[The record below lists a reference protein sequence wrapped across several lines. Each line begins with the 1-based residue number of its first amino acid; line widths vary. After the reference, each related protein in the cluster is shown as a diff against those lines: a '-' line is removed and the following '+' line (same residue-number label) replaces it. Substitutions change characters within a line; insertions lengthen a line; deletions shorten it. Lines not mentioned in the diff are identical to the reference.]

1 MTQASEE
8 ENRMLPGEAEGRSA
22 PHQASA
28 EAHREQT
35 NTVRVDWR
43 DGRSATH
50 LTRRGVLGRLA
61 GAAGGLFLGGVGHAR
76 AAAPD
81 APSYPIPADPTKVL
95 GRGISPYGFRS
106 QFETAVRWLFPTPV
120 PERGGS
126 MTPLHEARGIITP
139 SALHYE
145 LHHGGVPT
153 IDPTQHTLLIHGLVK
168 RPLTLTVDDLM
179 RFPSVNRIAF
189 LECSGNG
196 FREWRQP
203 TGKDVQ
209 QTHGLLSGSEWTGV
223 ALSTLLREVG
233 LQPGAHWFIAE
244 GADAARMNR
253 SIPLDKAWD
262 DALIAYGQNG
272 EALRPEQG
280 YPMRLLLP
288 GWEGNTNIKWL
299 HVIKVTDKPYQTR
312 QETARY
318 TDLVCQD
325 GACHARQFTFVM
337 DAKSVITSPSAQY
350 PLQRGFV
357 EIRGLAWSGRGKII
371 RVEVSTDGGQSWG
384 LAALQD
390 PILPKALTV
399 FRFPWQWEGQETILQ
414 SRCTDE
420 SGYIQ
425 PTRAALIGVRGLAEP
440 FGSFYHYNAIQ
451 SWSVAGDGSIHNV
464 QA

>member
-1 MTQASEE
+1 MTRDTEE
-8 ENRMLPGEAEGRSA
+8 QNRLLSGEAEGRSTPDHA
-22 PHQASA
+22 GI
-28 EAHREQT
+28 EANREQT
-35 NTVRVDWR
+35 YAVRLERR
-43 DGRSATH
+43 DEGSAVH
-50 LTRRGVLGRLA
+50 PTRRGVLRGLA
-61 GAAGGLFLGGVGHAR
+61 GIVGGLVLGGVGHAR
-76 AAAPD
+76 ATVAD
-81 APSYPIPADPTKVL
+81 VPSYPVPGDPTKVL

-106 QFETAVRWLFPTPV
+106 QFETAVRWLLPTPV

-139 SALHYE
+139 SSLHYE

-168 RPLTLTVDDLM
+168 RPLTLTVSDLM
-179 RFPSVNRIAF
+179 RFPSINRIAF

-203 TGKDVQ
+203 TGTDVQ

-223 ALSTLLREVG
+223 LLSTLFREVG
-233 LQPGAHWFIAE
+233 LRPGASWFIAE
-244 GADAARMNR
+244 GADAARVNR

-350 PLQRGFV
+350 PLQQGFV
-357 EIRGLAWSGRGKII
+357 EMRGLAWSGRGKIV

-399 FRFPWQWEGQETILQ
+399 FRFPWQWDGQEAILQ
-414 SRCTDE
+414 CRCTDE
-420 SGYIQ
+420 TGYIQ
-425 PTRAALIGVRGLAEP
+425 PTRAALVSVRGLAKP

-451 SWSVAGDGSIHNV
+451 SWQVASDGSLHNV
-464 QA
+464 HA

>member
-1 MTQASEE
+1 MTRDTEKENRLLSEEADDRFPPNQASVEV
-8 ENRMLPGEAEGRSA
+8 
-22 PHQASA
+22 
-28 EAHREQT
+28 HREPT
-35 NTVRVDWR
+35 NVVRLEQR
-43 DGRSATH
+43 DGRRAAH

-61 GAAGGLFLGGVGHAR
+61 GAVGALVLGGVGHAR
-76 AAAPD
+76 SAVAD
-81 APSYPIPADPTKVL
+81 IPSYPVPADPTKVL

-106 QFETAVRWLFPTPV
+106 QFETVVRWLFPTPV

-153 IDPTQHTLLIHGLVK
+153 IDPAQHTLLIHGLVN
-168 RPLTLTVDDLM
+168 RPLKLTVFDLM

-203 TGKDVQ
+203 MGKDVQ
-209 QTHGLLSGSEWTGV
+209 QTHGLLSGTEWTGV
-223 ALSTLLREVG
+223 ALSTLFREVG
-233 LQPGAHWFIAE
+233 LQPGATWFIAE

-253 SIPLDKAWD
+253 SIPLEKAWD

-318 TDLVCQD
+318 TDLICQD

-337 DAKSVITSPSAQY
+337 DAKSVITSPSAPY
-350 PLQRGFV
+350 PLQHGFV
-357 EIRGLAWSGRGKII
+357 EIRGLAWSGHGKIV

-420 SGYIQ
+420 TGYIQ
-425 PTRAALIGVRGLAEP
+425 PTRAALVDVRGLAEP

-451 SWSVAGDGSIHNV
+451 SWKVASDGSIHNV
-464 QA
+464 HA

>member
-1 MTQASEE
+1 MTQDTEE
-8 ENRMLPGEAEGRSA
+8 GNRLLSGKAEGRSA
-22 PHQASA
+22 PHQARV
-28 EAHREQT
+28 EVRREQT
-35 NTVRVDWR
+35 NAVRVDQR
-43 DGRSATH
+43 DGRGATG

-61 GAAGGLFLGGVGHAR
+61 GAMGGVVLGGMRHAR
-76 AAAPD
+76 SAVPD
-81 APSYPIPADPTKVL
+81 APSYPVPADPTKVL

-106 QFETAVRWLFPTPV
+106 QFETAERWLFPTPV

-126 MTPLHEARGIITP
+126 MTPLHEARGSITP
-139 SALHYE
+139 SSLHYE
-145 LHHGGVPT
+145 LHHGGVPI
-153 IDPTQHTLLIHGLVK
+153 IDPTTHTLLIHGLVR
-168 RPLTLTVDDLM
+168 RPLKLTVYDLM
-179 RFPSVNRIAF
+179 RFPSVNRISF

-209 QTHGLLSGSEWTGV
+209 QTHGLLSGTEWTGV

-233 LQPGAHWFIAE
+233 LQPGATWFIAE

-253 SIPLDKAWD
+253 SIPLEKAWD

-288 GWEGNTNIKWL
+288 GWEGNANIKWL

-337 DAKSVITSPSAQY
+337 DAKSVITMPSAPY
-350 PLQRGFV
+350 PLQRGFM
-357 EIRGLAWSGRGKII
+357 EIRGLAWSGRGKIV

-399 FRFPWQWEGQETILQ
+399 FRFPWQWEGHETILQ

-420 SGYIQ
+420 TGYIQ
-425 PTRAALIGVRGLAEP
+425 PTRAALVGVRGLAEP

-451 SWSVAGDGSIHNV
+451 SWKVASDGGIHNV
-464 QA
+464 HA

>member
-1 MTQASEE
+1 MTQDTKE
-8 ENRMLPGEAEGRSA
+8 ENRLLSGEAEGRS
-22 PHQASA
+22 PPDQASV

-35 NTVRVDWR
+35 NAVRVDRR
-43 DGRSATH
+43 DGRGVVR
-50 LTRRGVLGRLA
+50 LTRRSVFERLA
-61 GAAGGLFLGGVGHAR
+61 GAVGGLVLGRVGHAR
-76 AAAPD
+76 SAVAD
-81 APSYPIPADPTKVL
+81 IPSYPVPADPTKVL

-120 PERGGS
+120 NERGGS

-139 SALHYE
+139 SSLHYE
-145 LHHGGVPT
+145 LHHGGVPI
-153 IDPTQHTLLIHGLVK
+153 IDPTTHTLLIHGLVR
-168 RPLTLTVDDLM
+168 RPLKLTVYDLM
-179 RFPSVNRIAF
+179 RFPSINRIAF

-203 TGKDVQ
+203 TGKDIQ
-209 QTHGLLSGSEWTGV
+209 ETHGLLSGTEWTGV

-233 LQPGAHWFIAE
+233 LQPGATWFIAE

-299 HVIKVTDKPYQTR
+299 HVIKVTDRPYQTR

-318 TDLVCQD
+318 TDLICQD

-357 EIRGLAWSGRGKII
+357 EIRGLAWSGRGKIV

-384 LAALQD
+384 VSGTARPNPPQGLNRVPLPLAVGGPRDHPAKSLH
-390 PILPKALTV
+390 
-399 FRFPWQWEGQETILQ
+399 G
-414 SRCTDE
+414 
-420 SGYIQ
+420 
-425 PTRAALIGVRGLAEP
+425 
-440 FGSFYHYNAIQ
+440 
-451 SWSVAGDGSIHNV
+451 
-464 QA
+464 

>member
-1 MTQASEE
+1 MTQDTKE
-8 ENRMLPGEAEGRSA
+8 ENRLLSGEAEGRS
-22 PHQASA
+22 PPDQASV

-35 NTVRVDWR
+35 NAVRVDRR
-43 DGRSATH
+43 DGRGVVR
-50 LTRRGVLGRLA
+50 LTRRSVFERLA
-61 GAAGGLFLGGVGHAR
+61 GAVGGLVLGRVGHAR
-76 AAAPD
+76 SAVAD
-81 APSYPIPADPTKVL
+81 IPSYPVPADPTKVL

-120 PERGGS
+120 NERGGS

-139 SALHYE
+139 SSLHYE
-145 LHHGGVPT
+145 LHHGGVPI
-153 IDPTQHTLLIHGLVK
+153 IDPTTHTLLIHGLVR
-168 RPLTLTVDDLM
+168 RPLKLTVYDLM
-179 RFPSVNRIAF
+179 RFPSINRIAF

-203 TGKDVQ
+203 TGKDIQ
-209 QTHGLLSGSEWTGV
+209 ETHGLLSGTEWTGV

-233 LQPGAHWFIAE
+233 LQPGATWFIAE

-299 HVIKVTDKPYQTR
+299 HVIKVTDRPYQTR

-318 TDLVCQD
+318 TDLICQD

-357 EIRGLAWSGRGKII
+357 EIRGLAWSGRGKIV
-371 RVEVSTDGGQSWG
+371 RVEVSTDGGQS
-384 LAALQD
+384 
-390 PILPKALTV
+390 
-399 FRFPWQWEGQETILQ
+399 
-414 SRCTDE
+414 
-420 SGYIQ
+420 
-425 PTRAALIGVRGLAEP
+425 
-440 FGSFYHYNAIQ
+440 
-451 SWSVAGDGSIHNV
+451 
-464 QA
+464 

>member
-1 MTQASEE
+1 
-8 ENRMLPGEAEGRSA
+8 
-22 PHQASA
+22 
-28 EAHREQT
+28 
-35 NTVRVDWR
+35 
-43 DGRSATH
+43 
-50 LTRRGVLGRLA
+50 
-61 GAAGGLFLGGVGHAR
+61 
-76 AAAPD
+76 
-81 APSYPIPADPTKVL
+81 L

-120 PERGGS
+120 NERGGS

-139 SALHYE
+139 SSLHYE
-145 LHHGGVPT
+145 LHHGGVPI
-153 IDPTQHTLLIHGLVK
+153 IDPTTHTLLIHGLVR
-168 RPLTLTVDDLM
+168 RPLKLTVYDLM
-179 RFPSVNRIAF
+179 RFPSINRIAF

-209 QTHGLLSGSEWTGV
+209 QTHGLLSGTEWTGV

-233 LQPGAHWFIAE
+233 LQPGATWFIAE

-299 HVIKVTDKPYQTR
+299 PVIKVTDRPYQTR

-318 TDLVCQD
+318 TDLICQD

-357 EIRGLAWSGRGKII
+357 EIRGLAWSGRGKIV

-420 SGYIQ
+420 TGYIQ
-425 PTRAALIGVRGLAEP
+425 PTRTALVGVRGLAEP

-451 SWSVAGDGSIHNV
+451 SWKVASDGSLHNV
-464 QA
+464 HA